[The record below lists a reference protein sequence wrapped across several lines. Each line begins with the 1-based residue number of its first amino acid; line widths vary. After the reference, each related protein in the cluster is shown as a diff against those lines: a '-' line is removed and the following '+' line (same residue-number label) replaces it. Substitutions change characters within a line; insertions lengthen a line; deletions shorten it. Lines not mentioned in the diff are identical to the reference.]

1 MLYTLLKPLVD
12 ITMKGYFKKIEVAG
26 AEHLEYDRAIYVSNH
41 PSAVFDPILAALS
54 AKKELNFIASAE
66 WFGKGLK
73 EWIFRNELNMI
84 PVYRPWLLKDGQK
97 VDNGDMFN
105 ECYKHLEKGKRLIIY
120 PEGSSITV
128 SWLRELKTGAARIK
142 LGAEAASKTSQEVK
156 IIPIGLNYSNAHRF
170 QNRVL
175 VNVGAPIDF
184 SDLEVLTFEDQKE
197 RAKAYTERI
206 AEGMQA
212 QLLHI
217 NREEDAKLIKSVMK
231 LLTDALMQEMG
242 LEQND
247 TIGAF
252 NVKKQIIARIEALKA
267 TNPEQIT
274 ALETDLYDYIDRFE
288 SLGFRRFNPFETD
301 LSVEGKMLFQLIIG
315 SPILLLGMAIN
326 GIPYWFSEFFFRKN
340 FLAKVTQEHKQGEI
354 NPSFAG
360 TLAYG
365 VGSISFLIWYIGL
378 AIYTA
383 QFGPFYITWPLTW
396 FIGYQTGKFTLAYG
410 RLYRRYARILK
421 WNKYKKSHPT
431 AAEQLMKDRES
442 LLKQLMML
450 HKQSDNKSN
459 G

>member
-1 MLYTLLKPLVD
+1 MLYSILKPLVS
-12 ITMKGYFKKIEVAG
+12 ITMKGYFKKIEVSG
-26 AEHLEYDRAIYVSNH
+26 AEHLEYVGAIYVSNH

-66 WFGKGLK
+66 WFGKGVK

-84 PVYRPWLLKDGQK
+84 PVYRPWLMKNGEK
-97 VDNGDMFN
+97 VDNGDMFT
-105 ECYKHLEKGKRLIIY
+105 ECYAHLEKGKRLIIY

-142 LGAEAASKTSQEVK
+142 LGAEASLNSGQEVK
-156 IIPIGLNYSNAHRF
+156 IVPIGLNYSNAHRF

-175 VNVGAPIDF
+175 VNVGSPIDF
-184 SDLEVLTFEDQKE
+184 SSLDSQVFEDEKE

-217 NREEDAKLIKSVMK
+217 QREEDAKLIKSVVK
-231 LLTDALMQEMG
+231 LLTDAMMKEVG
-242 LEQND
+242 LENND
-247 TIGAF
+247 TVGAF
-252 NVKKQIIARIEALKA
+252 NIKKQIIKKIEGIKA
-267 TNPEQIT
+267 TNPEQLQS
-274 ALETDLYDYIDRFE
+274 LENELYDYIGRFE
-288 SLGFRRFNPFETD
+288 ALGFRRFNPFET
-301 LSVEGKMLFQLIIG
+301 SFTTEGKMLFQLIIG
-315 SPILLLGMAIN
+315 APLLLLGTIIN

-340 FLAKVTQEHKQGEI
+340 FLGKVTQEHKQGEI

-378 AIYTA
+378 AIYSA

-396 FIGYQTGKFTLAYG
+396 FVGYQSGKFTLT
-410 RLYRRYARILK
+410 YARIYRKYTRVLK
-421 WNKYKKSHPT
+421 WNKYKNSH
-431 AAEQLMKDRES
+431 AKEADQLLKDRES
-442 LLKQLMML
+442 LLKQLMNL
-450 HKQSDNKSN
+450 
-459 G
+459 

>member
-1 MLYTLLKPLVD
+1 
-12 ITMKGYFKKIEVAG
+12 MKGYFKKIEVAG
-26 AEHLEYDRAIYVSNH
+26 EEHLEYDGAIYVSNH

-66 WFGKGLK
+66 WFGKGVK

-84 PVYRPWLLKDGQK
+84 PVYRPWLMKNGEK

-142 LGAEAASKTSQEVK
+142 LGAEAASEANQKVK
-156 IIPIGLNYSNAHRF
+156 IIPVGLNYSNAHRF

-184 SDLEVLTFEDQKE
+184 SALESITFEDEKE
-197 RAKAYTERI
+197 RAKAYTEAI
-206 AEGMQA
+206 AKGMQA

-217 NREEDAKLIKSVMK
+217 QREEDAKLIKSVMK

-247 TIGAF
+247 TLGAF
-252 NVKKQIIARIEALKA
+252 RVKKQIIDRIEEVKLV
-267 TNPEQIT
+267 NPQKIKS
-274 ALETDLYDYIDRFE
+274 LENDIYSYIDRFE
-288 SLGFRRFNPFETD
+288 ALGFRRFNPFETNFTT
-301 LSVEGKMLFQLIIG
+301 EGKMLFQLIIG
-315 SPILLLGMAIN
+315 LPILLVGMAIN

-378 AIYTA
+378 AIYSA

-396 FIGYQTGKFTLAYG
+396 IVGYQSGKFTLAYG
-410 RLYRRYARILK
+410 RLYRRYVRILK
-421 WNKYKKSHPT
+421 WNKYKTSYPNE
-431 AAEQLMKDRES
+431 ADQLLNDREL
-442 LLKQLMML
+442 LLKQLMSL
-450 HKQSDNKSN
+450 HNEPSN
-459 G
+459 